1 MLHHCDAQ
9 RKKEAQQS
17 PCSAAS
23 LAFFPLSACGLSF
36 SLCRFLYQRDYRR
49 CHTDMRSERDKGWL
63 FLCRFPVYLS
73 WADPLEVSMWKI
85 EQLFSVLNHCPYE
98 VKHSK
103 YLLCNFCFE
112 VRVVFSRK
120 LVLPEKDV
128 FYFWKDVFV
137 LPSYFPKVSQS
148 SGSCSNHGSLLLAW
162 GSSSQCKVWE
172 ENKSYLRKETLYQPS
187 NPKTDDSPYL
197 CGFTVITVTVCENT
211 V

>member
-1 MLHHCDAQ
+1 MHRGK
-9 RKKEAQQS
+9 RKLSS
-17 PCSAAS
+17 PHVVQHRWH
-23 LAFFPLSACGLSF
+23 FFP
-36 SLCRFLYQRDYRR
+36 SLPVVYPSVCVDSCTSVITEDVTQTWGQREIRGD
-49 CHTDMRSERDKGWL
+49 C
-63 FLCRFPVYLS
+63 FCAVFPVYLS

-85 EQLFSVLNHCPYE
+85 EQLFSVLTHCPYE